1 MNLKETIDKLNSIA
15 ISQPNVNDYV
25 KSGNIYD
32 LSENRNA
39 NFSVFCVTQ
48 GTHSYDFKNGYN
60 IFNFVLYYV
69 DRLTSDGSNK
79 IEIQSTAIET
89 LKNIIRAYCK
99 ETDVDITTADF
110 EVFTE
115 SFSQLCAGAYTTISI
130 IVEDTNCLDE
140 F

>member
-15 ISQPNVNDYV
+15 ISQPNVNDYI

-48 GTHSYDFKNGYN
+48 GTHSYDFENGYN
-60 IFNFVLYYV
+60 TFNFILYYV
-69 DRLTSDGSNK
+69 DRLTSDGNNK

-89 LKNIIRAYCK
+89 LKNIIRTYSK
-99 ETDVDITTADF
+99 ETDVDIATADF

-115 SFSQLCAGAYTTISI
+115 SFAQLCAGAYTTISV
-130 IVEDTNCLDE
+130 IVDDNNCLDE

>member
-69 DRLTSDGSNK
+69 DRLTSDSSNK

-89 LKNIIRAYCK
+89 LKNIIRTYN
-99 ETDVDITTADF
+99 ITFAVVYISNTF
-110 EVFTE
+110 GNC
-115 SFSQLCAGAYTTISI
+115 SFCRTIFKYHI
-130 IVEDTNCLDE
+130 NN
-140 F
+140 

>member
-1 MNLKETIDKLNSIA
+1 MNLKETIDKFNSIA
-15 ISQPNVNDYV
+15 ISQPNVNDYI

-48 GTHSYDFKNGYN
+48 GTHSYDFENGYN
-60 IFNFVLYYV
+60 TFNFILYYV
-69 DRLTSDGSNK
+69 DRLTSDGNNK

-89 LKNIIRAYCK
+89 LKNIIRTYSK
-99 ETDVDITTADF
+99 ETDVDIATADF

-115 SFSQLCAGAYTTISI
+115 SFAQLCAGAYTTISV
-130 IVEDTNCLDE
+130 IVDDNNCLDE

>member
-1 MNLKETIDKLNSIA
+1 MNLKETIDKFNSIA
-15 ISQPNVNDYV
+15 ISQPNVNDYI

-48 GTHSYDFKNGYN
+48 GTHSYDFENGYN
-60 IFNFVLYYV
+60 TFNFILYYV
-69 DRLTSDGSNK
+69 DRLTSDCDNK
-79 IEIQSTAIET
+79 IEVQSTAIET
-89 LKNIIRAYCK
+89 LKNIIRTYSK
-99 ETDVDITTADF
+99 ETDVDIATADF

-115 SFSQLCAGAYTTISI
+115 SFAQLCAGAYTTISV
-130 IVEDTNCLDE
+130 IVDDNNCLDE

>member
-1 MNLKETIDKLNSIA
+1 MNLKETIDKFNNIA
-15 ISQPNVNDYV
+15 ISQPNVNDYI

-48 GTHSYDFKNGYN
+48 GTHSYDFENGYN
-60 IFNFVLYYV
+60 TFNFILYYV
-69 DRLTSDGSNK
+69 DRLTSDGNNK

-89 LKNIIRAYCK
+89 LKNIIRTYSK
-99 ETDVDITTADF
+99 ETDVDIATADF

-115 SFSQLCAGAYTTISI
+115 SFAQLCAGAYTTISV
-130 IVEDTNCLDE
+130 IVDDNNCLDE